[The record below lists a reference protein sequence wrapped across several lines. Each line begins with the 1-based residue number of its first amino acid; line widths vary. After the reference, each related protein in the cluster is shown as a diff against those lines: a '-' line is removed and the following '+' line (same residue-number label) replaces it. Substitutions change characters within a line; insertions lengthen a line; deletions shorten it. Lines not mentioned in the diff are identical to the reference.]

1 MFGTCR
7 RGCVSANDN
16 SNDNDAHSSLTNP
29 TCRTEHLNDVKVK
42 VRQQKEA
49 FLRFLKMYLR
59 AALSEAV
66 RMLDVGS
73 LLQTVTTTLPDITIM
88 IWISDLFLLRYF
100 ILYILEGIYI
110 ILGLV

>member
-1 MFGTCR
+1 
-7 RGCVSANDN
+7 
-16 SNDNDAHSSLTNP
+16 
-29 TCRTEHLNDVKVK
+29 
-42 VRQQKEA
+42 
-49 FLRFLKMYLR
+49 MYLR
-59 AALSEAV
+59 AALSEEAV

-88 IWISDLFLLRYF
+88 IWISDLFLLIYF